1 MINIIKL
8 HEAIRKLNP
17 EIVTIANDIAYDI
30 DGNEVA
36 YDKSAAETE
45 ANKEQA

>member
-17 EIVTIANDIAYDI
+17 EIVTITGDVAYDI
-30 DGNEVA
+30 DGNEVTF
-36 YDKSAAETE
+36 DKIAAETE
-45 ANKEQA
+45 ATKELA